1 MYVVVVV
8 KIGAVG
14 HGLDMSVCLYMNG
27 RLDWRCPG
35 CFAEMR

>member
-1 MYVVVVV
+1 MYTVVVVR
-8 KIGAVG
+8 IGTVR

-27 RLDWRCPG
+27 RLGCPG